1 MIKNKTK
8 KVLEILNTLKEA
20 IEYIYLNIDKDYK
33 FMSEISLEA
42 INIIENALNKSKR
55 SDNQIDKLLNIIKKD
70 MYNLHT

>member
-55 SDNQIDKLLNIIKKD
+55 SDNQIDRLLNII
-70 MYNLHT
+70 